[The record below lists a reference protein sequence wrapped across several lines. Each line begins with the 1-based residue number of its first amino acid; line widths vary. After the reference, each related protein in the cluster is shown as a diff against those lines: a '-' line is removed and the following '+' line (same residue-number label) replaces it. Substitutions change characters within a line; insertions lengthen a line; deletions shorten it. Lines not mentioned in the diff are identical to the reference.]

1 MSLRGFVK
9 IFRPVLVRRFLV
21 LLMCVWTFRV
31 YSQDSLEIGSEQE
44 DPQPCFPPNEYTPHP
59 GDPPFGVHVQTTA
72 KFNNKTYLI
81 GIQYCE
87 DGTFEFVGS
96 DQRDVSLEG
105 VFIGTGQWWW
115 QRSKSC
121 TQINTLE
128 TKIETSPAQCK
139 EPGHWFGDHKVPVMP
154 HTSPLGSK

>member
-1 MSLRGFVK
+1 MLAHLL
-9 IFRPVLVRRFLV
+9 LVFA
-21 LLMCVWTFRV
+21 MCLWAFNV
-31 YSQDSLEIGSEQE
+31 YSRDLLDVDPEQE
-44 DPQPCFPPNEYTPHP
+44 EPQPCFPPDEYVSHP

-87 DGTFEFVGS
+87 DGTLEFVGS

-121 TQINTLE
+121 TQIDKVD
-128 TKIETSPAQCK
+128 TKIEIPPIQCK
-139 EPGHWFGDHKVPVMP
+139 EPGHWFGNHNVPVISRI
-154 HTSPLGSK
+154 SPLRSK